1 FILGGSILCYS
12 LYRYFVKK
20 KRMSQKKFSA

>member
-1 FILGGSILCYS
+1 ILCYS

-20 KRMSQKKFSA
+20 KRMSKKKISA

>member
-1 FILGGSILCYS
+1 LCYS

-20 KRMSQKKFSA
+20 KRMSKKKFSA